1 MTEWLLSITGIILLS
16 VLCEFVLPEG
26 QINRYIRGIFAFFT
40 IFVIIS
46 PLPKILNLDIDFSNY
61 LSSYNIELQED
72 YLNEINRS
80 KLDAYLKDINL
91 SLQEKGIKNVKIMVK
106 TDEKNI
112 KIYEILV
119 DLREMSFSDSG
130 LNKESVKE
138 IIIEEIENIQK
149 FKNKN
154 VVFQE

>member
-138 IIIEEIENIQK
+138 IIREEIENIQK